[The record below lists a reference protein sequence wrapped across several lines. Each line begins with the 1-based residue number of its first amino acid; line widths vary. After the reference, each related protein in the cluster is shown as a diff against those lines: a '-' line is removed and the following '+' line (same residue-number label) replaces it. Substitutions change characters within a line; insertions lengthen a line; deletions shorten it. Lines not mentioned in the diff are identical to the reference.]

1 MQKALAMQMAL
12 VTGGT
17 GFIGSHVARALVAHG
32 YPTRLLRRATSRLDA
47 VQDIDCEHVVG
58 DVLDYESLLAAMQ
71 GVDWV
76 FHVAAV
82 SDYWRSNPARIY
94 EVNVDGTQHVLRA
107 AEESGVQRVVFTSS
121 AAAMGYRDD
130 MRMVDESVRFNWKQQ
145 LTPYGHSKFLAEA
158 VVFRA
163 IRRGLD
169 CVILNPSV
177 VLGPGDLNQI
187 SSSVVL
193 EMARG
198 NVPPTIP
205 PGGVTVIDVR
215 DVAEAH
221 VAAAERGRTGERYLL
236 GAVDLT
242 HKAWLRL
249 TADVVGQPSR
259 RTFTLPPQLVH
270 IAATA
275 ADLLRE
281 FGVRLPIEGN
291 QLRLSTRMMF
301 FNCHKSWQELGEP
314 RIPIRQSLRDTY
326 EWYKAHGDV

>member
-1 MQKALAMQMAL
+1 MTTAL

-17 GFIGSHVARALVAHG
+17 GFVGSYVARALADEG
-32 YPTRLLRRATSRLDA
+32 YGVRVLRRRTSRLDA
-47 VQDIDCEHVVG
+47 VAGIACEHRIG
-58 DVLDYESLLAAMQ
+58 DVLDYDSLLAAMD

-82 SDYWRSNPARIY
+82 ADYWRNDVTRIY
-94 EVNVDGTQHVLRA
+94 EVNVDGTRNVLRA
-107 AEESGVQRVVFTSS
+107 AQAAGVKRVIFTSS
-121 AAAMGYRDD
+121 GAAMGYRDD
-130 MRMVDESVRFNWKQQ
+130 LRPVDESVRFNYDQH

-158 VVFRA
+158 EVYRA

-169 CVILNPSV
+169 CVILNPTV
-177 VLGPGDLNQI
+177 IIGPGDLNQI

-193 EMARG
+193 EFARG
-198 NVPPTIP
+198 NVPPIVP

-215 DVAEAH
+215 DVAAAH

-242 HKAWLRL
+242 HKAWYRL
-249 TADVVGQPSR
+249 IAEATGRHMTPRPLPAWVVK
-259 RTFTLPPQLVH
+259 LV
-270 IAATA
+270 APG
-275 ADLLRE
+275 ADLLR
-281 FGVRLPIEGN
+281 RLGIPIPIEGN

-301 FNCHKSWQELGEP
+301 FDCRKSWRELVEP
-314 RIPIRQSLRDTY
+314 RIPIQQSLKEAY